1 MKHVKTESRRCRK
14 VRRKEKIIARIIITT
29 LIVAIFSAMLVWPM
43 ALSNTSSTAVN
54 ATIAES
60 TADEATAPSTE
71 APTQRP
77 TQRPM
82 PPKPTRPPTEA
93 PTEAPTEPPTEP
105 PTEAPTEPITEEP
118 QVVEEEEYEEDSYEE
133 ESYDDVEVPEWNGAV
148 LTASAGRIQGPSGE
162 ETYYNLP
169 MDGVISI
176 MRSCG
181 YDYEYWVRDDG
192 VKMYGDYVM
201 CAANLDLRPRGSL
214 IQTSLGM
221 GIVCDTGGFAYS
233 NPTQLDIAV
242 TW

>member
-1 MKHVKTESRRCRK
+1 MKHVKTESRRCG
-14 VRRKEKIIARIIITT
+14 KIRSKKKAIIRAIIMALIITIIT
-29 LIVAIFSAMLVWPM
+29 GIITWPM
-43 ALSNTSSTAVN
+43 ALSASPSPSETN
-54 ATIAES
+54 A

-71 APTQRP
+71 TP

-93 PTEAPTEPPTEP
+93 PTEP
-105 PTEAPTEPITEEP
+105 PTEAPTESITKKP
-118 QVVEEEEYEEDSYEE
+118 QIEEEEYEEDSYEE
-133 ESYDDVEVPEWNGAV
+133 ESYDDVEVPDWDGAV
-148 LTASAGRIQGPSGE
+148 LTPSAGRIQGPSGE

-181 YDYEYWVRDDG
+181 YDYEYSVREDG
-192 VKMYGDYVM
+192 VKLYGGYVM

-214 IQTSLGM
+214 IQTSLGV
-221 GIVCDTGGFAYS
+221 GIVCDTGGFAYG

-242 TW
+242 NWGEEDDDDDE

>member
-1 MKHVKTESRRCRK
+1 
-14 VRRKEKIIARIIITT
+14 
-29 LIVAIFSAMLVWPM
+29 M

-82 PPKPTRPPTEA
+82 PPKPTSPPTEA

>member
-1 MKHVKTESRRCRK
+1 MT
-14 VRRKEKIIARIIITT
+14 
-29 LIVAIFSAMLVWPM
+29 P
-43 ALSNTSSTAVN
+43 
-54 ATIAES
+54 
-60 TADEATAPSTE
+60 
-71 APTQRP
+71 
-77 TQRPM
+77 
-82 PPKPTRPPTEA
+82 
-93 PTEAPTEPPTEP
+93 
-105 PTEAPTEPITEEP
+105 
-118 QVVEEEEYEEDSYEE
+118 
-133 ESYDDVEVPEWNGAV
+133 
-148 LTASAGRIQGPSGE
+148 SAGRIQGPSGE

-181 YDYEYWVRDDG
+181 YDYEYSVREDG
-192 VKMYGDYVM
+192 VKLYGGYVM